1 MKVLA
6 DIQHLISPTVLICNR
21 GGSRERQISTEGSQ
35 WQWEQC
41 GSQQQP
47 SSRLQ
52 KRKVN
57 EQNMG
62 SRKRVKQEVKI
73 NLSSREVARLENG
86 EMLNDTH
93 IDAAN
98 QMLRSSFLM

>member
-1 MKVLA
+1 MSITEMMKVLA
-6 DIQHLISPTVLICNR
+6 DIRLTSPTVLLCNR
-21 GGSRERQISTEGSQ
+21 GGSRERQISTKGSQ

-57 EQNMG
+57 EQNKG

-73 NLSSREVARLENG
+73 NFIPKGGRTFG
-86 EMLNDTH
+86 KW
-93 IDAAN
+93 
-98 QMLRSSFLM
+98 